1 MIKIREIFFTG
12 FLFLIESNYISL
24 IYFFMPI
31 PKKVINF
38 LEKSKVK
45 YEIIKHKTVYT
56 AFDKSKTLKEKTNI
70 IGKTLVLKISSKEM
84 VIVLIPGDKNLD
96 KVKIKKII
104 NLQRR
109 KEDKKIVK
117 KIEFASERLMKNR
130 FKGMKM
136 GTIAP
141 FGNLFKIPTF
151 VNKSLLNKKK
161 IILNSG
167 CHDQSMAIKG
177 NDFEKIIPD
186 LIKGS
191 FVKSRK

>member
-1 MIKIREIFFTG
+1 MAISKKI
-12 FLFLIESNYISL
+12 
-24 IYFFMPI
+24 
-31 PKKVINF
+31 INF

-56 AFDKSKTLKEKTNI
+56 AFDKSRTLKEKTNI
-70 IGKTLVLKISSKEM
+70 VGKTLVLKISPKEM

-104 NLQRR
+104 NLQRK

-130 FKGMKM
+130 FKGMKI
-136 GTIAP
+136 GAVTP
-141 FGNLFKIPTF
+141 FGNLFKISTF

-167 CHDQSMAIKG
+167 CHDQSIVIKG
-177 NDFEKIIPD
+177 NDFEKIVPS
-186 LIKGS
+186 LVKGS
-191 FVKSRK
+191 FVKPRK

>member
-1 MIKIREIFFTG
+1 MIE
-12 FLFLIESNYISL
+12 LLIMAIS
-24 IYFFMPI
+24 
-31 PKKVINF
+31 KKVIKF
-38 LEKSKVK
+38 LDKSKTK
-45 YEIIKHKTVYT
+45 YEIINHRTVFT

-70 IGKTLVLKISSKEM
+70 IGKTLVLKISPKEI

-104 NLQRR
+104 NVQRK
-109 KEDKKIVK
+109 KEGSKTIK
-117 KIEFASERLMKNR
+117 KIEFASARLMKGR
-130 FKGMKM
+130 LKGMKI
-136 GTIAP
+136 GAIIP

-167 CHDQSMAIKG
+167 RHDQSIVIRG
-177 NDFEKIIPD
+177 GDLEKIVID

-191 FVKSRK
+191 FVKPRKKRG